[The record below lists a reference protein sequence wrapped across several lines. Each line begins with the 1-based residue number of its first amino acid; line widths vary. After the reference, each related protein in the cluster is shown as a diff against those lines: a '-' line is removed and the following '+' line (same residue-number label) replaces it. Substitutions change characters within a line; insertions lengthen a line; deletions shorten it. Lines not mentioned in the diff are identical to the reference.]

1 MSIKRRATG
10 SAKPAAKAIVSSTR
24 GRVEI
29 LPARK
34 MVAGTEYV
42 GWLCRNKACG
52 LVIAIADIAAADALH
67 GPTPVVHEPDHTPVI
82 KCPHCQ
88 NEDLYRWNSRE
99 RRVYV
104 PKKSDA

>member
-10 SAKPAAKAIVSSTR
+10 SAKPGANAVVSGTR

-52 LVIAIADIAAADALH
+52 LVIAVAELAAADAPH
-67 GPTPVVHEPDHTPVI
+67 GPVAVVHEPDHTPVI

-88 NEDLYRWNSRE
+88 NEDLYRWKARE
-99 RRVYV
+99 PRVYTPRTSNV
-104 PKKSDA
+104 

>member
-10 SAKPAAKAIVSSTR
+10 GTKPAAKAVVSSTR
-24 GRVEI
+24 GRPEI
-29 LPARK
+29 LPAQK

-52 LVIAIADIAAADALH
+52 LLMAIADVAVADPSQ
-67 GPTPVVHEPDHTPVI
+67 GPPPIKHEPDHTPVI

-104 PKKSDA
+104 PKPSDA